1 MNIALTGVAIALMA
15 TLGGIVIVRRNSPQ
29 QPIPV
34 KAVLF
39 GLYFW
44 GWCLY
49 SWLYS
54 GCSWAKH
61 SLV

>member
-15 TLGGIVIVRRNSPQ
+15 TLGGIVIVRRNSSQ

-34 KAVLF
+34 KAVFF

-44 GWCLY
+44 G
-49 SWLYS
+49 
-54 GCSWAKH
+54 
-61 SLV
+61 LVFLQLVVFVLFMG

>member
-1 MNIALTGVAIALMA
+1 MNIALIGVAIALTA
-15 TLGGIVIVRRNSPQ
+15 TLGGVVMVKRNSPQ

-44 GWCLY
+44 G
-49 SWLYS
+49 
-54 GCSWAKH
+54 
-61 SLV
+61 LVFLQLLAVGLFMG